1 MRCPGAATS
10 LRRRVLREASG
21 HPGTAGDNSEMDL
34 EGSHP
39 PVHYPEDTGG
49 GHSRY
54 RLHQVGHGA
63 DGSVAYAVY
72 GAPELADDEVAR
84 VAEERAYAR
93 RFEATPTLFEH

>member
-1 MRCPGAATS
+1 MRALFVGG
-10 LRRRVLREASG
+10 VV
-21 HPGTAGDNSEMDL
+21 DNSEMDL

>member
-1 MRCPGAATS
+1 MRALFVGG
-10 LRRRVLREASG
+10 VV
-21 HPGTAGDNSEMDL
+21 DNSEMDL
-34 EGSHP
+34 DTAQP

-54 RLHQVGHGA
+54 RLHQVGRQT

-72 GAPELADDEVAR
+72 GAPDITDEEVAR

-93 RFEATPTLFEH
+93 RFEAEPQLFEH

>member
-1 MRCPGAATS
+1 MRALFVGG
-10 LRRRVLREASG
+10 VV
-21 HPGTAGDNSEMDL
+21 DNSEMDL

-72 GAPELADDEVAR
+72 GAPDLADDEVAR

-93 RFEATPTLFEH
+93 RFEATPTLFERCCTGVAPEPTLG

>member
-1 MRCPGAATS
+1 MRALFVGG
-10 LRRRVLREASG
+10 VV
-21 HPGTAGDNSEMDL
+21 DNSEMDL

-39 PVHYPEDTGG
+39 PVHYPEDTCG

-72 GAPELADDEVAR
+72 GAPDLADDEVAR